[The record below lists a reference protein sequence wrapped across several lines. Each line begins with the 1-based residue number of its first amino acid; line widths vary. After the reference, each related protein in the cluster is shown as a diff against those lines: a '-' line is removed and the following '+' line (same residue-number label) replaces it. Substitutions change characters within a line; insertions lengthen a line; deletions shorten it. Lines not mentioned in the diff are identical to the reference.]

1 MKAIDGGYLGGHP
14 KFPKQI
20 EDGWVEVD
28 DTGAIT
34 YASVRRVN
42 MLERRFPEF
51 TIPGAD
57 VRSLKVGV
65 GATVKRGGGTTAFVM
80 GGALGAAAHN
90 KRIASKNTP
99 IEVVADVDGVQCAL
113 HFACEA
119 AAALQW
125 SSEVDACRQ
134 RAGLAPLLSLAV
146 PESPHA
152 SAEAASGGTEIPLVA
167 DELRKLADL
176 RDAGVLTE
184 EEFAAQKARLL
195 K

>member
-99 IEVVADVDGVQCAL
+99 IEVVADVHGVQWRSISRARQQR
-113 HFACEA
+113 HFSGPARWMHADREPGSRRSCHSRCRSHLMPRPRPQVAGPRSPWLPTNYASWPICGTLAC
-119 AAALQW
+119 
-125 SSEVDACRQ
+125 
-134 RAGLAPLLSLAV
+134 
-146 PESPHA
+146 
-152 SAEAASGGTEIPLVA
+152 
-167 DELRKLADL
+167 
-176 RDAGVLTE
+176 
-184 EEFAAQKARLL
+184 
-195 K
+195 